1 MISRHDLPALRRLA
15 RFAAQRCARD
25 RVPQVAGS
33 LTFTTVLS
41 IVPLITVAFAI
52 FTAFPMFSSFQ
63 YAVQGFLA
71 DRLMPP
77 SVNQQVFD
85 YLNEFAAKAKA
96 MTTAGTVFLVLTSLI
111 TMMTIES
118 ALNVIW
124 RVPKPRPLGQRIL
137 IYWAVLTLAPVI
149 FGISVSLSTYL
160 LTQSIS
166 RVSGVLQDQPS
177 LKDLALSFAAMPITA
192 AGFMMLYVFVPNCRV
207 AWKDALIGGC
217 SAALAIELT
226 KRGFGLYIRHFPT
239 YTAVYGAFAVIPIFL
254 IWVYLT
260 WFITLFGATL
270 TSALPA
276 IRAGHFFRP
285 RFPGSDL
292 FDALGIL
299 ARLVRA
305 RDMGR
310 FGYSEGELTRM
321 LRRDLDTTLR
331 LLAAL
336 EQRQWIARLHR
347 DGAPERWLLIANPT
361 TITLMALFDVFVV
374 DRDELAYQANLDSS
388 RVDGSLLL
396 TALHHDGLAVT
407 LRDLMNAR
415 EQRTTL
421 PQHAPG
427 ERRAEA
433 VVGPSAEPSDGDD
446 ARGERDVA
454 MQNR

>member
-1 MISRHDLPALRRLA
+1 MFSRHDLPALRRLA

-52 FTAFPMFSSFQ
+52 FTAFPIFASFQ
-63 YAVQGFLA
+63 DAVQNFLS

-77 SVNQQVFD
+77 SVNQQIFE

-96 MTTAGTVFLVLTSLI
+96 LTTAGMVFLVLTSLI

-124 RVPKPRPLGQRIL
+124 RVRKPRPLVQRLL

-160 LTQSIS
+160 LTQSMS
-166 RVSGVLQDQPS
+166 RVSGALEVEPT
-177 LKDLALSFAAMPITA
+177 LKQWVLSFAALPITA
-192 AGFMMLYVFVPNCRV
+192 AGFTLLYVFVPNCRV

-217 SAALAIELT
+217 GAALAIEVT

-239 YTAVYGAFAVIPIFL
+239 YTAVYGAFAAIPIFL
-254 IWVYLT
+254 IWVYLS

-285 RFPGSDL
+285 RFTGSDL
-292 FDALGIL
+292 FDALAIL

-310 FGYSEGELTRM
+310 FGYNEGELTRM
-321 LRRDLDTTLR
+321 LRRDLDTTTR

-347 DGAPERWLLIANPT
+347 DGTPERWLLIANPA
-361 TITLMALFDVFVV
+361 TITLAALIDAFVI
-374 DRDELAYQANLDSS
+374 DRDELAYQASLESS
-388 RVDGSLLL
+388 RVDADLLL
-396 TALHHDGLAVT
+396 SALHHEGLTVT
-407 LRDLMNAR
+407 LRDLMHAR
-415 EQRTTL
+415 EQRT
-421 PQHAPG
+421 G
-427 ERRAEA
+427 ERTTGRVEQKHA
-433 VVGPSAEPSDGDD
+433 DL
-446 ARGERDVA
+446 ARLIDQRIGEQDVA